1 MGELF
6 SVWRFALRRFAA
18 NWPLMLLVG
27 AGAVLATTLLAAA
40 PIYTDTMA
48 DIGLRFRLERELDEP
63 RERAISL
70 YAERLRLGD
79 PVQLAQT
86 RAFTAVTEAR
96 IGWMGPE
103 VIVEQRSDPL
113 GVSFVSASDGSERRP
128 WPGRLVHLSGYADHV
143 TVVEGRLPSSR
154 ATTAEV
160 VLPDGFQ
167 REAAVGDRVL
177 LTARRYDDCRRVP
190 PSEDEEVAADE
201 VICQPSTFVS
211 ASLKAEIVGFV
222 RPDDPDDLR
231 WQLFE
236 DGWTVPDAP
245 PRRGFGSSGGG
256 GMPLL
261 TSGEYF
267 SGALTAQIPELLSR
281 YRAGV
286 VPDLHGLAVRDVPRA
301 LDDLA
306 IWPGDLRDGLGL
318 AVGGRLEFEE
328 ALAQFRNSS
337 TFSQIPL
344 LLLLLQVAGVVAFYI
359 VVLTALARERQA
371 QEVAV
376 YRSRGASTSQLLGL
390 TLAEG
395 LLIAVPAALLGPLL
409 AVLAVSALGY
419 TPAFSEITGGA
430 ALPAALSEDALL
442 LSVGG
447 AVLALVA
454 MLLPAVGAV
463 RRAIVD
469 AKREQARPPAR
480 NWFRRYHLDLALV
493 ALALLL
499 FWQLERRGA
508 VFDPQSVG
516 GWQADPLLLLSPL
529 VMTAAAAAL
538 VLRLY
543 SPLLRLIAWLLR
555 PLRGAAVT
563 LGIGRAGR
571 DPAASSRLLLLVSTA
586 VAVGAFAASYSP
598 TVDRSFED
606 RARYN
611 HGVDL
616 RAGIGDFGLPEG
628 AEGLERLRAVD
639 GVEQALLVHR
649 SDVRLPGGGAVAL
662 LAIDDRPTAAS
673 MLWFREDFVDEPPAR
688 LLSHLD
694 LGVPLEGGLS
704 LPDDTVAIEIDA
716 FTEISPR
723 IGRLRAWVRD
733 GYGDYYEAVFSAPV
747 AGSWTVLRADLLQNL
762 SPPLTIAGV
771 RFTDRRILVHND
783 GALFLDDL
791 TALRSGGERVVFED
805 FENEFSWSMYS
816 QRGSTETFGPSGER
830 VQSGRRSARWT
841 WTREVGERS
850 RVLAPS
856 NPAVPLNAI
865 FSENA
870 LAFFGVQPGDRT
882 IALLG
887 DGLEVPLIVRG
898 SARLFPTLDP
908 AGGFVIVDYEQLR
921 SIAGALGS
929 PVQQTPTELWID
941 FAEGV
946 TLAGQEAIAALT
958 RDPEWMGFF
967 VGEPLLLADRLDEIA
982 SDPTLQA
989 SGGGILLLAFAGA
1002 MSAALLGFVV
1012 SLAIT
1017 LRGRTVEVAVL
1028 RSLGASR
1035 RELLRAF
1042 AFEWGVVLLFGS
1054 LIGLLL
1060 GRWISRLMLQFLEV
1074 TDAGEP
1080 VVPGFSVQT
1089 EWPLLSIG
1097 VALLALA
1104 AALTLWTAWRAV
1116 LRRAGAAALRLT
1128 Q

>member
-27 AGAVLATTLLAAA
+27 AGALLATTLLAAA
-40 PIYTDTMA
+40 PIYTDTMS
-48 DIGLRFRLERELDEP
+48 DIGLRFRLDRELDKP
-63 RERAISL
+63 RERAAGL

-79 PVQLAQT
+79 PVQLART
-86 RAFTAVTEAR
+86 RAFREVTEAR
-96 IGWMGPE
+96 VGWLGPE
-103 VIVEQRSDPL
+103 LLVEQRSDPMR
-113 GVSFVSASDGSERRP
+113 VSFGSAADGQERRS
-128 WPGRLVHLSGYADHV
+128 WPARLVHLSGYEDHV
-143 TVVEGRLPSSR
+143 EVVEGRLPSPR
-154 ATTAEV
+154 AETAEV
-160 VLPDGFQ
+160 ALPDGFQ
-167 REAAVGDRVL
+167 REAAVGDRIL
-177 LTARRYDDCRRVP
+177 ITAGRYDDCRRVP

-201 VICQPSTFVS
+201 VICRPSTFVA
-211 ASLKAEIVGFV
+211 ASLNAEIVGFV
-222 RPDDPDDLR
+222 RPHDPDDLR
-231 WQLFE
+231 WQFFE

-245 PRRGFGSSGGG
+245 PRRPSLFGPSG

-267 SGALTAQIPELLSR
+267 SGALTTQLPELLSR

-286 VPDLHGLAVRDVPRA
+286 VPDLDGLAVRDVPRA

-306 IWPGDLRDGLGL
+306 LWPSDLRDSLGL
-318 AVGGRLEFEE
+318 FVGGRLEFEE
-328 ALAQFRNSS
+328 ALAQFRNAS
-337 TFSQIPL
+337 TFSQVPL

-376 YRSRGASTSQLLGL
+376 YRSRGASTAQLLGL

-395 LLIAVPAALLGPLL
+395 LLIAVPAALLGPPL

-419 TPAFSEITGGA
+419 TPAFAGITGGA
-430 ALPAALSEDALL
+430 ALPASFSEDALL
-442 LSVGG
+442 LAVAG

-454 MLLPAVGAV
+454 MLLPAIGAV

-469 AKREQARPPAR
+469 AKREQARPPGR

-493 ALALLL
+493 VLALLL

-538 VLRLY
+538 ILRVY

-571 DPAASSRLLLLVSTA
+571 DPAASARLLLLVSTA
-586 VAVGAFAASYSP
+586 VAVGAFAASYAP
-598 TVDRSFED
+598 TVDGSFAD
-606 RARYN
+606 RARYG

-616 RAGIGDFGLPEG
+616 RAAVPPVRPPAA
-628 AEGLERLRAVD
+628 AEGLARLEAVAGVERAVF
-639 GVEQALLVHR
+639 VHR
-649 SDVRLPGGGAVAL
+649 GQAGLPGGGGVAL
-662 LAIDDRPTAAS
+662 LAIDDRAAAAS
-673 MLWFREDFVDEPPAR
+673 MLWFREDFAEETPAR
-688 LLSHLD
+688 LLSRLD
-694 LGVPLEGGLS
+694 LGVPVESGLA
-704 LPDDTVAIEIDA
+704 LPGDTVGFELAVYAEI
-716 FTEISPR
+716 TPR
-723 IGRLRAWVRD
+723 TGRLRAWVLD
-733 GYGDYYEAVFSAPV
+733 GAGEYHEAVFGAPV
-747 AGSWTVLRADLLQNL
+747 AGSWTVLEARFRTVPT
-762 SPPLTIAGV
+762 PPLTLV
-771 RFTDRRILVHND
+771 SLQTSDRRILVNND

-791 TALRSGGERVVFED
+791 TAVRGGGERVTIEGFED
-805 FENEFSWSMYS
+805 DFAWTMYS
-816 QRGSTETFGPSGER
+816 QRGSSETFGPSGDR
-830 VQSGRRSARWT
+830 AQSGQRSARWT
-841 WTREVGERS
+841 WTREVGERT
-850 RVLAPS
+850 RVFAPS

-865 FSENA
+865 FSERA
-870 LAFFGVQPGDRT
+870 LGFFGVRPGDRT
-882 IALLG
+882 TAFLG
-887 DGLEVPLIVRG
+887 DGFEVPLIARG
-898 SARLFPTLDP
+898 AARLFPTLP
-908 AGGFVIVDYEQLR
+908 ADGFVIVDYQQLR
-921 SIAGALGS
+921 SIAGAINAAGRQGPS
-929 PVQQTPTELWID
+929 ELWID

-946 TLAGQEAIAALT
+946 PLERQQAVAALA
-958 RDPEWMGFF
+958 RDPGWMEFE

-1002 MSAALLGFVV
+1002 MGAALLGFVV

-1054 LIGLLL
+1054 LIGVLL

-1074 TDAGEP
+1074 TETGAP
-1080 VVPGFSVQT
+1080 VVPEFSVVT
-1089 EWPLLSIG
+1089 EWSLLSIG
-1097 VALLALA
+1097 VVLLALA
-1104 AALTLWTAWRAV
+1104 AALTLWASWRAV